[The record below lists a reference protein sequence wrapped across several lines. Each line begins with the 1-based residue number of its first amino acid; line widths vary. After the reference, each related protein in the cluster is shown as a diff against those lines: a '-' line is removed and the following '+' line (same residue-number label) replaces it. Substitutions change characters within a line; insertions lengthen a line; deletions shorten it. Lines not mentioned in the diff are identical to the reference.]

1 LVNTI
6 IKKITVGVPIRGVT
20 SGAFAITNLGGV
32 DVTSVGE
39 GDMLVYDASQS
50 KFIADSDTYLKTTD
64 SAEVKAMF
72 SAGGDLTYNSSSGQ
86 FTIDVEAI
94 YTQANFD
101 SDLDAATA
109 AGSIAFNDGTAS
121 LPSIANTGDTN
132 TGFHFPAADKIGFT
146 VGGASQ
152 FTVSDGVISP
162 VTDNDVDLGTSSL
175 EFKDLYLDGTARIDT
190 LFADSANIAG
200 KLDVTGNLEANTV
213 NADGDTSAGQ
223 NAAMGYTAAEGL
235 ILTGQGSTNDVTIKN
250 DADAAV
256 IQIPT
261 GTTGVTMTGTLGVT
275 GKITADAGVDIDN
288 FNIDGTTI
296 ALSSG
301 DMTLDAAGDIILDA
315 DGGDVFFKD
324 AGTIFGSA
332 TNASGNLIIKSGT
345 TTALTF
351 SGANVTAAGAATFNS
366 TITTTALISGGSLD
380 IDNVLIDGATI
391 GHTDDTDLI
400 TLANGLV
407 TVAGEI
413 SVTTLDIGG
422 TNVAATATELNV
434 MDGGTSAS
442 STTVADGDRVVLNDA
457 GTS

>member
-1 LVNTI
+1 MVNTI

-32 DVTSVGE
+32 DVTGVGE

-50 KFIADSDTYLKTTD
+50 KFIADSDSYLKTTD

-175 EFKDLYLDGTARIDT
+175 EFKDLYLDGTAHIDT
-190 LFADSANIAG
+190 LDVDANATIAG
-200 KLDVTGNLEANTV
+200 TLDVTGVATATTFEP
-213 NADGDTSAGQ
+213 DGDTAAGD
-223 NAAMGYTAAEGL
+223 NAAIGFTSAEGL

-250 DADAAV
+250 DADADV
-256 IQIPT
+256 IEIPT
-261 GTTGVTMTGTLGVT
+261 GTTNVNVVGHLTPGTLNTGIVVLTATDAITQAEHAGKTLSMAEVGGNAACTFTLPAATGTGNVYKFIVGVINT
-275 GKITADAGVDIDN
+275 SNYIIKVADATDT
-288 FNIDGTTI
+288 IDGQVIVTNDTTAGGTASVI
-296 ALSSG
+296 SWPTVAAS
-301 DMTLDAAGDIILDA
+301 DTITL
-315 DGGDVFFKD
+315 
-324 AGTIFGSA
+324 
-332 TNASGNLIIKSGT
+332 NGT
-345 TTALTF
+345 TK
-351 SGANVTAAGAATFNS
+351 
-366 TITTTALISGGSLD
+366 GG
-380 IDNVLIDGATI
+380 VGI
-391 GHTDDTDLI
+391 GDYIELTDLI
-400 TLANGLV
+400 ANQYVVSGMLKASGTEATPFSA
-407 TVAGEI
+407 TV
-413 SVTTLDIGG
+413 S
-422 TNVAATATELNV
+422 
-434 MDGGTSAS
+434 
-442 STTVADGDRVVLNDA
+442 
-457 GTS
+457 